1 VERDNVIKTWIWGSA
16 AALLLATAPAW
27 ADLKIAYVNF
37 QQLAAESPQA
47 KVLQET
53 IKAEFG
59 PRQRELQSEA
69 QLLKTRQDNLQ
80 KNEATMSDEQRTREE
95 KSLRDSER
103 EFQLKQQTAQED
115 FNARKNEE
123 LSRLQRTL
131 IEEVRTYAKAQGY
144 DLVIA
149 DSVIY
154 ATSSLDITS
163 QVLKDLETLAAKSGG
178 PAPAEGTGTTKT
190 ASKPAPG
197 H

>member
-1 VERDNVIKTWIWGSA
+1 MWGSA
-16 AALLLATAPAW
+16 AALLLTTAPAW

-47 KVLQET
+47 KVLQDT

-59 PRQRELQSEA
+59 PRQRELQSQA
-69 QLLKTRQDNLQ
+69 QLLKTREENLQ
-80 KNEATMSDEQRTREE
+80 KNAATMTDDQRSREE
-95 KSLRDSER
+95 KNLRDSER
-103 EFQLKQQTAQED
+103 EFQLKQQSAQED

-131 IEEVRTYAKAQGY
+131 IEEVRTYARAQGY

-154 ATSSLDITS
+154 STSALDITP
-163 QVLKDLETLAAKSGG
+163 QVLKQLETLAAKAGSGS
-178 PAPAEGTGTTKT
+178 ADAGTTKT
-190 ASKPAPG
+190 ASKPTPG